1 MMAMNPSRIQRPIL
15 RPGELGFLGAFF
27 FLLVDPGFGTWLR
40 TVQQITS
47 KYNHD

>member
-1 MMAMNPSRIQRPIL
+1 MMAMNPSRVQRPIL
-15 RPGELGFLGAFF
+15 LPGEFGFRGEFF
-27 FLLVDPGFGTWLR
+27 FLFVDPGFGTWPR